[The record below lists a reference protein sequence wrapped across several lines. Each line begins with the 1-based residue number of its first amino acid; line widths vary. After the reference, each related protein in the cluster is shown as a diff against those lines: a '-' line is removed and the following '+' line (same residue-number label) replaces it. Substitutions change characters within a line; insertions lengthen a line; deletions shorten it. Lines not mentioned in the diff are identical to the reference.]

1 MKGTASTKKAREV
14 KINCMTAVELLIA
27 KYKPLL

>member
-1 MKGTASTKKAREV
+1 MKGTASTKKARAV
-14 KINCMTAVELLIA
+14 KINHMTAVELLIA